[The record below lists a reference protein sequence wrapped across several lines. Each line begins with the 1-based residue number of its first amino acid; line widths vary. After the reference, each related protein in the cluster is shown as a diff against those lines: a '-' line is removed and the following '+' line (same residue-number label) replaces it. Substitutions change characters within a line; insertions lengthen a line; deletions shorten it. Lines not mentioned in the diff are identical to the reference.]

1 MQMMRRKK
9 MINVFGS
16 RVSNRAVRYL
26 KSSISNQW
34 LGMGPNVRKF
44 ELEVQNRLGLRNF
57 LLVDSGSNALYM
69 AIYSLNLPPKSE
81 IILPSFTWVSCA
93 QSVLM
98 AGHIPVF
105 CDVDSNTYNVTI
117 QTLQPHISKRTGA
130 IMVVHYG
137 GLPCEMDSIMS
148 LGFPVIEDAAHAIDS
163 YYNGRACG
171 SIGDVGIY
179 SFDAVKNLAMGEGG
193 GITFKSDEAYQR
205 ARILRYS
212 GIGKS
217 GFEASTNG
225 KSRWW
230 EYNIVEPFIKM
241 NPSDIHAA
249 VGLEQIESLDRNQSI
264 RKSIWLKYQNAFKE
278 LNWLICP
285 VDPPSYSK
293 HSYFTY
299 TVKLNLNRDLF
310 AKYMYESGI
319 YTTLRYHPLHLN
331 KLYNSKVKLKISEE
345 LNDTAIS
352 LPLHPNL
359 SYNEIRYII
368 NKVKSFPNYLMRNGL

>member
-1 MQMMRRKK
+1 

-16 RVSNRAVRYL
+16 KVSSKALKYL
-26 KSSISNQW
+26 KDSIGKQW

-44 ELEVQNRLGLRNF
+44 ESDIKNRLGLNNF
-57 LLVDSGSNALYM
+57 LLVDSGSNALFM

-105 CDVDSNTYNVTI
+105 CDVDIKTYNITSETI
-117 QTLQPHISKRTGA
+117 YPHITSKTGA

-137 GLPCEMDSIMS
+137 GLPCEMDPIIK
-148 LGFPVIEDAAHAIDS
+148 LGYPVIEDAAHAIDS
-163 YYNGRACG
+163 TYKGISCG
-171 SIGDVGIY
+171 AIGDIGIY

-193 GITFKSDEAYQR
+193 GITFKDTEAYQR
-205 ARILRYS
+205 AVILRYS

-217 GFEASTNG
+217 GFEASTHG

-249 VGLEQIESLDRNQSI
+249 IGIEQLESLDHNQSI
-264 RKSIWLKYQNAFKE
+264 RKKIWIKYQEQFKD
-278 LNWLICP
+278 LNWLECP
-285 VDPPSYSK
+285 IDPPFYSK

-299 TVKLNLNRDLF
+299 TIKLKHDRDKF
-310 AKYMYESGI
+310 AKYMYDSGI

-331 KLYNSKVKLKISEE
+331 GLYKSISNLSNSEKLNEC
-345 LNDTAIS
+345 AIS
-352 LPLHPNL
+352 IPLHPNL
-359 SYNEIRYII
+359 RQSEVNFII
-368 NKVKSFPNYLMRNGL
+368 KKVKSFPNYLDGHES